1 MATVGVGVQANE
13 LNITKPEVCGNGS
26 LAASVEAVKSTDG
39 NPWREARAE
48 LAASSSGDP
57 ALCAAWRL
65 ADRSSAAKNAED
77 AKGKGSVQLH
87 RLVMVFHGGDCVLC
101 EEV

>member
-1 MATVGVGVQANE
+1 MKYVKAGDPAPT
-13 LNITKPEVCGNGS
+13 PEG
-26 LAASVEAVKSTDG
+26 LADIK
-39 NPWREARAE
+39 ARAITQ
-48 LAASSSGDP
+48 LDKYSSDP

-65 ADRSSAAKNAED
+65 ADRSSAAKSAED

>member
-1 MATVGVGVQANE
+1 MDNY
-13 LNITKPEVCGNGS
+13 
-26 LAASVEAVKSTDG
+26 
-39 NPWREARAE
+39 
-48 LAASSSGDP
+48 SSDP

-77 AKGKGSVQLH
+77 AKVKGSMQLH

>member
-1 MATVGVGVQANE
+1 VHR
-13 LNITKPEVCGNGS
+13 
-26 LAASVEAVKSTDG
+26 AARQRFQKS
-39 NPWREARAE
+39 
-48 LAASSSGDP
+48 DP

-77 AKGKGSVQLH
+77 AKVKGSVQLH